1 MDTEA
6 LNARGLHGSLSLRE
20 QFVHQ
25 TGDQDIGA
33 CLGKALGNFQT
44 DAPLRAGDNR
54 VPAL

>member
-6 LNARGLHGSLSLRE
+6 LNARGLHRSFRLRE
-20 QFVHQ
+20 QFIHQ
-25 TGDQDIGA
+25 TGNQDIGT

-54 VPAL
+54 VFTL